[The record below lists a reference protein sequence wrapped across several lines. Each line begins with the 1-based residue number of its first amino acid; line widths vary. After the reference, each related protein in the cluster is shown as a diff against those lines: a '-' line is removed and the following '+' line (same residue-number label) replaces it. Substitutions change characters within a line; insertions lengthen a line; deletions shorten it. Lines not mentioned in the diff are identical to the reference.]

1 MQRSSAEGPSQYSHC
16 LSSDRTQEAHLIR
29 KGGDMER
36 QNNKSIKERFALR
49 NSLVKEALA
58 EFLGTF
64 LLILFGVGSVA
75 QAVLSK
81 GSMGDPLTVHL
92 GFTLAVTMAVYVA
105 GGVSGA
111 HINPAVSL
119 AMCMLGKLSLCKC
132 PVYVVSQFLGAF
144 VGAAAVYGLYYD
156 AFLDYTGGVLTVTG
170 PNATAHIFSS
180 YPGKHLSILNGF
192 IDQVIG
198 TGALLLCILAILDNK
213 NKGAPKGMEPL
224 MIGLIIMVIGVSM
237 GLNCGYPIN
246 PARDFSPRLFT
257 AIAGWGTEVF
267 STGNHW
273 WWIPVAGPLVGG
285 MVGAVIYVL
294 FIELHHGDP
303 QKTPEEENSMKDKY
317 EMITLS

>member
-1 MQRSSAEGPSQYSHC
+1 
-16 LSSDRTQEAHLIR
+16 
-29 KGGDMER
+29 MER
-36 QNNKSIKERFALR
+36 QNNTSIKERFALR

-75 QAVLSK
+75 QAVLSR
-81 GSMGDPLTVHL
+81 GSMGDPLTIHI

-105 GGVSGA
+105 GGVS
-111 HINPAVSL
+111 
-119 AMCMLGKLSLCKC
+119 
-132 PVYVVSQFLGAF
+132 
-144 VGAAAVYGLYYD
+144 D

-224 MIGLIIMVIGVSM
+224 VIGLIIMVIGVSM

-246 PARDFSPRLFT
+246 PARDLSPRLFT
-257 AIAGWGTEVF
+257 AMAGWGTEVF
-267 STGNHW
+267 SAGNHW

-294 FIELHHGDP
+294 FIELHHTDP

-317 EMITLS
+317 EMITMS

>member
-1 MQRSSAEGPSQYSHC
+1 MPIFGLQ
-16 LSSDRTQEAHLIR
+16 
-29 KGGDMER
+29 
-36 QNNKSIKERFALR
+36 
-49 NSLVKEALA
+49 
-58 EFLGTF
+58 
-64 LLILFGVGSVA
+64 LFGVGSVA
-75 QAVLSK
+75 QAVLSR
-81 GSMGDPLTVHL
+81 GSMGDPLTIHI

-119 AMCMLGKLSLCKC
+119 AMCVLGKLSLCKF

-144 VGAAAVYGLYYD
+144 IGAAAVYGLYYD

-224 MIGLIIMVIGVSM
+224 VIGLIIMVIGVSM

-246 PARDFSPRLFT
+246 PARDLSPRLFT
-257 AIAGWGTEVF
+257 AMAGWGTEVF
-267 STGNHW
+267 SAGNHW

-294 FIELHHGDP
+294 FIELHHTDP

-317 EMITLS
+317 EMITMS

>member
-1 MQRSSAEGPSQYSHC
+1 
-16 LSSDRTQEAHLIR
+16 
-29 KGGDMER
+29 
-36 QNNKSIKERFALR
+36 
-49 NSLVKEALA
+49 
-58 EFLGTF
+58 
-64 LLILFGVGSVA
+64 
-75 QAVLSK
+75 
-81 GSMGDPLTVHL
+81 MGDPLTIHI

-119 AMCMLGKLSLCKC
+119 AMCVLGRLSLCKF
-132 PVYVVSQFLGAF
+132 PVYAVCQFLGAF
-144 VGAAAVYGLYYD
+144 IGAAAVYGLYYD

-213 NKGAPKGMEPL
+213 NKGAPKGIEPL

-237 GLNCGYPIN
+237 GLNCGYPVN
-246 PARDFSPRLFT
+246 PARDLGPRLFT

-267 STGNHW
+267 SAGSHW

-294 FIELHHGDP
+294 FIELHHVDP

-317 EMITLS
+317 EMIAMS